1 MTNLTDKNT
10 TKMFMIDLKSELGD
24 EITKEEREF
33 FNAHLELMQQEA
45 KENYEH
51 WLNMPKFII
60 IK

>member
-1 MTNLTDKNT
+1 MYWNE
-10 TKMFMIDLKSELGD
+10 MGD